1 MPSRNISTADLATVG
16 VYVWTFPAFR
26 QAIASA
32 SSSVDLAIDDLDAR
46 VVDLWRE
53 FTGRM
58 DNASEHV
65 LDALVR
71 DLIEQKGGES

>member
-26 QAIASA
+26 QAIENATSRLD
-32 SSSVDLAIDDLDAR
+32 VAIDDLDER

-53 FTGRM
+53 FTGRL
-58 DNASEHV
+58 DNVSEHV
-65 LDALVR
+65 LDLLVYNV
-71 DLIEQKGGES
+71 IEQKGGE

>member
-26 QAIASA
+26 QAIANA
-32 SSSVDLAIDDLDAR
+32 TSSLDVAIDDLDER

-65 LDALVR
+65 LDALAR
-71 DLIEQKGGES
+71 DLIEQKGGE